1 MASGAF
7 SPPWSLLA
15 GPKVSLPSVARL
27 RDELKELLPYLGSY
41 PKVMIFYVESCLIL
55 TFLSCVPSLN
65 GKVAARSP
73 SLMGSLCRCVFVDG
87 MNFKKT
93 FHVTTEKN
101 CLPH

>member
-1 MASGAF
+1 MARSRPHKG
-7 SPPWSLLA
+7 SLLA
-15 GPKVSLPSVARL
+15 GPNVSFPSVARL
-27 RDELKELLPYLGSY
+27 RDELKELLPCVGSY

-73 SLMGSLCRCVFVDG
+73 SLMGSLCFCRW
-87 MNFKKT
+87 NELQKT

>member
-1 MASGAF
+1 M
-7 SPPWSLLA
+7 
-15 GPKVSLPSVARL
+15 
-27 RDELKELLPYLGSY
+27 GSY

-87 MNFKKT
+87 MNFKTGAPNGNFRENICSEDDLRTRIFGT
-93 FHVTTEKN
+93 FVVKFIA
-101 CLPH
+101 CLPLLGFSSIYKMV